1 MKNSDLEKRFL
12 ELENRLSLL
21 EEKLLSLNKISEIKE
36 PHQEHN
42 YKIEPK
48 LYLEYDN
55 LYIELRDL
63 NSIDNLLN
71 YFEALQRIG
80 YLNKIKYAGFE
91 EWRLPN
97 KKELEKLMKLTKS
110 NNLIIMPNKFQPIFW
125 SSTEDSE
132 SPKVWVANFK
142 HRYGNFAYKR
152 HSYYSIAVITKN

>member
-21 EEKLLSLNKISEIKE
+21 EEKLLSLNKISEINE

-91 EWRLPN
+91 EWRLQI
-97 KKELEKLMKLTKS
+97 KKS
-110 NNLIIMPNKFQPIFW
+110 
-125 SSTEDSE
+125 
-132 SPKVWVANFK
+132 
-142 HRYGNFAYKR
+142 
-152 HSYYSIAVITKN
+152 